1 LEAADM
7 SRHELELRLDAPGVE
22 DFGGALS
29 EESDLA
35 RASVYR
41 KLGLK
46 VHSNAWVRID
56 LSSANGMNKVQKL
69 IEECKAGRVTAGTA
83 NVYEHLDKDE
93 SAAADWSYLYTKTA
107 NSSFSLWD
115 DYPSYISS
123 ELAAGHA
130 FNHTFVSAQFVDA
143 CERSG
148 LRGISFLRCRKK
160 GRKDGPAWF
169 AALPENGLGR
179 GLDHDW
185 FDRGSWIRDV
195 GDDQTKRSS
204 SLDVGQPNFH
214 QRWCRADRVKDVR
227 FLQTL
232 LELFPMSRARE
243 SILLGLS
250 FVTVPRFWT
259 KAYPDVDF
267 AYVPWGEDGPNREG
281 KMMRF
286 RQLMVS
292 RHARRALIDAG
303 LFTEKVFLG
312 VHSVASPEEGI
323 EILDQSHG
331 PVSPM
336 YTADELADLRS
347 QERSLFAA

>member
-1 LEAADM
+1 MGE
-7 SRHELELRLDAPGVE
+7 
-22 DFGGALS
+22 
-29 EESDLA
+29 
-35 RASVYR
+35 
-41 KLGLK
+41 
-46 VHSNAWVRID
+46 
-56 LSSANGMNKVQKL
+56 
-69 IEECKAGRVTAGTA
+69 
-83 NVYEHLDKDE
+83 
-93 SAAADWSYLYTKTA
+93 
-107 NSSFSLWD
+107 
-115 DYPSYISS
+115 
-123 ELAAGHA
+123 
-130 FNHTFVSAQFVDA
+130 
-143 CERSG
+143 
-148 LRGISFLRCRKK
+148 
-160 GRKDGPAWF
+160 
-169 AALPENGLGR
+169 
-179 GLDHDW
+179 
-185 FDRGSWIRDV
+185 
-195 GDDQTKRSS
+195 DQTKRSS

-214 QRWCRADRVKDVR
+214 QRWCLADRVKDVR
-227 FLQTL
+227 FLQPL

-250 FVTVPRFWT
+250 FVTVPRFWSR
-259 KAYPDVDF
+259 AYPDADF
-267 AYVPWGEDGPNREG
+267 AYIPWGEDGPNREG